1 MVDLTGITSGTGTG
15 LTRGDNSAAKLADD
29 FDDFLTL
36 LTTQLQNQ
44 DPTDPMDS
52 NEFTN
57 QLVQFSSVE
66 QQIQTNQN
74 LESLQSLLEMNNI
87 ASAASFLGSDALIL
101 GTTGDHDGSSGIK
114 WQYQNT
120 AVTDD
125 LTVKVRNETGTVV
138 YSEAG
143 LTTLGLHTFKWDGI
157 DTAGNPAAP
166 GKYTL
171 DIAATNADGVELD
184 PPIAVQETIT
194 AVDTSGLEP
203 IFTVGPNEVGQS
215 EILQLVHK
223 N

>member
-1 MVDLTGITSGTGTG
+1 MVDLTGITSATGTGT
-15 LTRGDNSAAKLADD
+15 TRGDNSATKLADD

-87 ASAASFLGSDALIL
+87 ASAATFLGSDALIM
-101 GTTGDHDGSSGIK
+101 GNKGDHDGSSGIT

-120 AVTDD
+120 AATED
-125 LTVKVRNETGTVV
+125 LTVQVRNETGTLV

-143 LTTLGLHTFKWDGI
+143 STSLGLHTFDWAGI
-157 DTAGNPAAP
+157 DTAGNPVAP
-166 GKYTL
+166 GEYTL
-171 DIAATNADGVELD
+171 NISATNADGAALS
-184 PPIAVQETIT
+184 PPIAVRDTIT

-215 EILQLVHK
+215 DILQLVHR